1 MQLEDLVVGTFSGVA
16 MIILDVLSPLADQV
30 ESGDLEQL
38 IEEDGQ
44 EARHIGAEVLCVAYK
59 CK

>member
-1 MQLEDLVVGTFSGVA
+1 
-16 MIILDVLSPLADQV
+16 MIILDMLSPLADQV

-44 EARHIGAEVLCVAYK
+44 ETGHIGAEVLCVAYK